1 MKLFWKLW
9 KDGWVVYFRMLWF
22 SIITAFASI
31 PLLLT
36 RLLIP
41 VEDSANVHWGTVVSF
56 VLTLIWGPVALS
68 IASMSTG
75 YFSRP
80 DTVQDSFLT
89 STPADSPKI

>member
-1 MKLFWKLW
+1 MKLFWILW

-75 YFSRP
+75 YFSQSEK
-80 DTVQDSFLT
+80 VQDSFLN
-89 STPADSPKI
+89 SPPADPRNI